1 MLKMI
6 LELISNA
13 IGAVS
18 NWFKW
23 KSSGVAQREA
33 AEDIVQKSED
43 AAAKRKA
50 EINRACHEGDADAVN
65 RIVNGGGMAFLFAA
79 FLFADACIVCGC
91 FSAPKPQYVAADR
104 KVTCVTN
111 ATGMVEYW
119 KVPPLVMEEL
129 LNAKLE
135 LGELKKENKVKEIT
149 K

>member
-1 MLKMI
+1 MI
-6 LELISNA
+6 TELISNA
-13 IGAVS
+13 LGVVS

-33 AEDIVQKSED
+33 AEGIVQKSED
-43 AAAKRKA
+43 AAVKRKA
-50 EINRACHEGDADAVN
+50 EINRACYEGDARAVN
-65 RIVNGGGMAFLFAA
+65 RFLNNCLEIACGLCFMA
-79 FLFADACIVCGC
+79 GC
-91 FSAPKPQYVAADR
+91 LSSPPSPQYVAADR
-104 KVTCVTN
+104 EVTCVTN
-111 ATGMVEYW
+111 ATGKVEYW

>member
-6 LELISNA
+6 AELISNA
-13 IGAVS
+13 LGIVS

-33 AEDIVQKSED
+33 AEGIVQKSED

-50 EINRACHEGDADAVN
+50 EINRACHQGDADAVN
-65 RIVNGGGMAFLFAA
+65 RIVNGCGMAFLVAA
-79 FLFADACIVCGC
+79 FLFADACFVCGC

-104 KVTCVTN
+104 EVTCVTN

-119 KVPPLVMEEL
+119 KVPPLVMEDL
-129 LNAKLE
+129 LNAKVE
-135 LGELKKENKVKEIT
+135 LGEIKKEQKIKEIT